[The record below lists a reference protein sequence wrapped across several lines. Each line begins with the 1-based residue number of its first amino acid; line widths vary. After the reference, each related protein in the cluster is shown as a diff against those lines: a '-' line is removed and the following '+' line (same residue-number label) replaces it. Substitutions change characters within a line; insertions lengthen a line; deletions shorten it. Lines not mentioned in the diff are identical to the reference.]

1 METEGNLLQELVEA
15 LNGGEGLRGLP
26 PARLQELTSRT
37 SVLRQEVEE
46 RWEGLPLGLRKALED
61 FARSW
66 EEAPPVQGNA
76 PEDLGEFLREVSFLS
91 RAVMDR
97 LEEEDPAFREAL
109 DRALAEEGEPW
120 RGLDSLELD
129 P

>member
-15 LNGGEGLRGLP
+15 LNAGEGLRGLP
-26 PARLQELTSRT
+26 PARLRELASHARA
-37 SVLRQEVEE
+37 LRQEVEE
-46 RWEGLPLGLRKALED
+46 RWEDLPLELRKAFEGL
-61 FARSW
+61 ARSW
-66 EEAPPVQGNA
+66 EETPPFQGNA
-76 PEDLGEFLREVSFLS
+76 SEDLGEFLREVTLLS
-91 RAVMDR
+91 RAVTDR

-109 DRALAEEGEPW
+109 NRALAEESEPW